1 MAAVAVIAPHEPCKA
16 QEKTVAVIGFQKPSV
31 SAQISFFAPERH
43 TAQYAGTARSRLI
56 ANKIRRSIPFSPYSI
71 SSSGVKSSVMDL
83 ISVRIW
89 IYRTPAESIIRLD
102 AMVARVSAYLSER

>member
-1 MAAVAVIAPHEPCKA
+1 MAPITVIAPHEPCKA
-16 QEKTVAVIGFQKPSV
+16 QEKTVAVIGFQNSV

-43 TAQYAGTARSRLI
+43 TAQYAGIARSRLI
-56 ANKIRRSIPFSPYSI
+56 ANKMCRSIPFSPYSI